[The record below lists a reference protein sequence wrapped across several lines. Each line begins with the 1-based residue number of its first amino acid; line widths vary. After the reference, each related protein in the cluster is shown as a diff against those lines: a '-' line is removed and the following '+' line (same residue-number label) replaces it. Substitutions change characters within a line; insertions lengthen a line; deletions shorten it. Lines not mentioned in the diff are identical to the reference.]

1 MRCSIN
7 KSLHMIILKFLVRY
21 ALHKSK
27 KNKDKFAPRGRKCLF
42 VGYPFGQ
49 KWWKMY
55 DLETQEFFIYQDVIF
70 KKIFFHLRRLL

>member
-55 DLETQEFFIYQDVIF
+55 DLETQESSYIKMLFLRKY
-70 KKIFFHLRRLL
+70 FFHLRRLL